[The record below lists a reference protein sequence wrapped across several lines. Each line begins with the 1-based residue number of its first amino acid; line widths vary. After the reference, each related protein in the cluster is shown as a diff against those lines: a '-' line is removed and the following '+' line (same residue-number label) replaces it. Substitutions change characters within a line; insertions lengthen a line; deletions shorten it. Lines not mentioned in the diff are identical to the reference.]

1 MKIVDVCFSTGLSG
15 YVHRDLAAIKA
26 GAQADGMLYRGTPL
40 SPGFRQIVEP
50 ADAVSVML
58 LLEDGQVAFGDC
70 VDVILA
76 GFGGRDPAFHYEDH
90 AAMLQGRIL
99 PMLRDLDVRDFRRNA
114 AMFNALSPSGER
126 PHTAIQYGVSQ
137 ALLHAAA
144 LAAHCTIAE
153 AVSHAYG
160 CQVATREIGLLASC
174 QRDDPMQLDRI
185 IIKQAALLPHASFT
199 VPEHVGADGGRLL
212 DYARSIAS
220 RIAAIGAP
228 GYCPRIHLDVYGTL
242 GEIFSDEEDLVAYL
256 GRLAQATKPYS
267 LLLESPII
275 RKSREEQIEGLR
287 ALKKKL
293 VQSEIDIGLIADE
306 WCNTL
311 EDVKHFTDRR
321 AADYLQIK
329 TPDLGGIDNTIEAL
343 IYCREHGMGA
353 CLGGTANE
361 TDQSARITAN
371 IGLACQ
377 ADFMLTK
384 PGLGGDEGMMIMK
397 NEMARVLALIALRGA
412 WRN

>member
-1 MKIVDVCFSTGLSG
+1 MKIVDVCLSIGLSG

-26 GAQADGMLYRGTPL
+26 GAQADGMLYRGEPI

-58 LLEDGQVAFGDC
+58 QLEDGQVAFGDC

-76 GFGGRDPAFHYEDH
+76 GFGGRDPAFHYADH
-90 AAMLQGRIL
+90 AVMLQEQIL
-99 PMLRDLDVRDFRRNA
+99 PMLRGLDAADFRRNA
-114 AMFNALSPSGER
+114 AMFSEAPSGER

-160 CQVATREIGLLASC
+160 CRVGEHAIGLLASC
-174 QRDDPMQLDRI
+174 QRDDTMQLDRM

-199 VPEHVGADGGRLL
+199 VPEHVGHDGGKLL
-212 DYARSIAS
+212 EYAGAIAS
-220 RIAAIGAP
+220 RISAIGAP

-242 GEIFSDEEDLVAYL
+242 GEVFPEEDALVAYL
-256 GRLAQATKPYS
+256 GKLSRVTKPYS

-275 RKSREEQIEGLR
+275 RKGRDEQIDGLR

-293 VQSEIDIGLIADE
+293 VQNGIDIGLIADE

-311 EDVKHFTDRR
+311 EDVKYFTDRH

-329 TPDLGGIDNTIEAL
+329 TPDLGGIDNSIEAL
-343 IYCREHGMGA
+343 LYCREHGMGA

-397 NEMARVLALIALRGA
+397 NEMARTLALIALRNGP
-412 WRN
+412 RN